1 MATDREAT
9 SKRLRTIALV
19 AGVAFCS
26 AVIITGAYEISHER
40 ILENQRARLLA
51 SLNSVIDDRYASEVT
66 AIELQVPDGDEGD
79 QIERIFAMQRDATLI
94 AWVYA
99 FVAPQGYNG
108 PIEMLAGIRPDGT
121 ITRARVLQHRET
133 PGLGDGIEAE
143 KSDWI
148 HQFDGKSLSEPSV
161 WALKVD
167 NGTFDAMTGATVT
180 PRAVVAGIESVLR
193 YHSAHEPE
201 LVAELERAETSPP

>member
-9 SKRLRTIALV
+9 SKMLRTIALV

-26 AVIITGAYEISHER
+26 AVIITGAYEISHDR

-66 AIELQVPDGDEGD
+66 ALELEVPDGDESE

-99 FVAPQGYNG
+99 FLAPQGYNG
-108 PIEMLAGIRPDGT
+108 PIEMLAGIRPDGS

-133 PGLGDGIEAE
+133 PGLGDAIEAE

-148 HQFDGKSLSEPSV
+148 LQFDGKSLSEPSV
-161 WALKVD
+161 WALKAD

-193 YHSAHEPE
+193 FHYAHEPE